1 MHYFYSVFLLEFAR
15 TLYHAALT
23 IILINK
29 GLSLKDIAIVQIC
42 RKVSIFFQMISYFII
57 FKASSFML
65 LCISWFI

>member
-1 MHYFYSVFLLEFAR
+1 M
-15 TLYHAALT
+15 YHAALT

-42 RKVSIFFQMISYFII
+42 LKVSIFFQMISYFII
-57 FKASSFML
+57 FKASLFML